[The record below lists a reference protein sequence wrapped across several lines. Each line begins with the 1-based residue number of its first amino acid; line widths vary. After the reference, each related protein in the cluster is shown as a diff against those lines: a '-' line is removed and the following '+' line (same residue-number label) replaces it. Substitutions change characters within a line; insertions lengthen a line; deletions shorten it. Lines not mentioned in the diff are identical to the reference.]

1 MFSIKEK
8 YSLWIAKK
16 IYRIEF
22 VLKKLYEK
30 NENDREIAEP
40 SLHSNN
46 TLYKV
51 GFKHK
56 KPIVRS
62 LTLYGYGFL
71 GLRLPLVLQF
81 LFGTN

>member
-8 YSLWIAKK
+8 YSLLIAKK

-40 SLHSNN
+40 SLFFSLKKKNPKPKEPLLEIN
-46 TLYKV
+46 VEKTLI
-51 GFKHK
+51 F
-56 KPIVRS
+56 
-62 LTLYGYGFL
+62 
-71 GLRLPLVLQF
+71 
-81 LFGTN
+81 N

>member
-8 YSLWIAKK
+8 YSLLIAKK

-40 SLHSNN
+40 SL
-46 TLYKV
+46 
-51 GFKHK
+51 
-56 KPIVRS
+56 
-62 LTLYGYGFL
+62 
-71 GLRLPLVLQF
+71 
-81 LFGTN
+81 FGNK